1 MSLLLPSGVLLS
13 MDWLQVAE
21 GFPDAYVTDASGDV
35 HMGNATDDDA
45 SLYSFP
51 LGGRHAAGVWN
62 AAGGGAGAR
71 IAGDIPANGAIA
83 FGNAAVADDDAS
95 LYNMPS
101 DNALSP
107 IKVCSLVSIIPVSR
121 TTLIGPCIGSI
132 RMLTWSKDEAQRDET
147 QPACCC
153 FKLVLLRTQMTAM
166 LRR

>member
-1 MSLLLPSGVLLS
+1 MLVEMFMWVMPPMMMMMMLL
-13 MDWLQVAE
+13 
-21 GFPDAYVTDASGDV
+21 FT
-35 HMGNATDDDA
+35 A
-45 SLYSFP
+45 SLWAVGMLLACGMP
-51 LGGRHAAGVWN
+51 LGVVLEHGP
-62 AAGGGAGAR
+62 R
-71 IAGDIPANGAIA
+71 ITGDIPANGAIA

-153 FKLVLLRTQMTAM
+153 FELVLLRTQMTAM
-166 LRR
+166 LRREPLSHAADVPRG